1 MIAGTLDEVLSQEFL
16 REGGVTHVLCLLGR
30 DKLHLAKNNRCP
42 DIWYLDWPIGF
53 VPAWNDY
60 PSVLR
65 GLDTVLKSG
74 RNGNV
79 LVHCVN
85 GKDRTALLFF
95 IYLVCCTGRTE
106 DEAWEV
112 IDKKKDRCGATLMNV
127 FGCKMYTHFCQ
138 VWNASGGV
146 LPEQSHETLWQ
157 LGGS

>member
-1 MIAGTLDEVLSQEFL
+1 MIAGTLDEVLSEHFL
-16 REGGVTHVLCLLGR
+16 RERGVTHVLCLLGQ
-30 DKLHLAKNNRCP
+30 DQLQLAKTNRCQH
-42 DIWYLDWPIGF
+42 IFYLDWPIGY

-65 GLDTVLKSG
+65 GLDTVLKSRG
-74 RNGNV
+74 KV
-79 LVHCVN
+79 LVHCMN
-85 GKDRTALLFF
+85 GQDRTALLLF